1 MAADSGDRRAL
12 PVAGAQN
19 LMRSV
24 RALLVRVAGLFTSGR
39 RDRDFDAELA
49 SHLQLH
55 IDDNLRAGMTP
66 DEARRQAWMALGGV
80 EGTREAHRDQRA
92 IPMIESLVRDV
103 RHGGR
108 LLLKNPAFSLA
119 AVLILGLGI
128 GANTAIFSVVNAIL
142 LRPLPF
148 ADSSRIMRVWHT
160 PPRQQFSGMPIFAVS
175 PANYFDWH
183 DQNHVFE
190 RMSIYRY
197 RRLNLT
203 GRGEPDALDAGAV
216 SADFFAVLGIRPALG
231 RTFGADD
238 DQPGR
243 ATVVILSDGV
253 WRTRFG
259 GDRTIVGQTI
269 SLDRTPYTVVG
280 VLPPGVEFP
289 ADAQLWVPLGWTAAD
304 RAVRGNHNCRV
315 IARLRPGVTVA
326 QAQAEMSTISTR
338 LEQQYPA
345 DDKGWG
351 ASVIPLHDDLVGDV
365 RTPLLV
371 LLGAVAFVLLIACA
385 NLANLLLART
395 LGRGREIA
403 VRSAL
408 GAGRGRIVQQL
419 LVESVLLGIVGAAV
433 GLLGASLGLNAIVS
447 SIGQEL
453 PRVGEIT
460 IDGRVLAFTCAI
472 GVLTGLLAGVAP
484 AWRLTKGDINET
496 LKRGLGRAGSEAG
509 ERLVRSGLVISEVA
523 LALVLLVGA
532 GLLIRSLSHL
542 QSVDPGFDP
551 GNVLTMTVAIPQS
564 KYTTEDQQIRFF
576 EQTLEHVRAVPGV
589 EGAAVVDTL
598 PMQGGSMQPVA
609 IEGQPVRPL
618 SEQTE
623 VAVRRMS
630 SGYVGALRMRL
641 VAGRDF
647 TAADTRERPLVVIV
661 SEAMARHFWPDGRNP
676 LGQHLTLGLISNE
689 PREVV
694 GIVSDV
700 KLHGL
705 DAKDPVAAVYVPL
718 KQTPGNWMSLVV
730 RTSVPPRSV
739 AQSVA
744 NAVHAVDPEQPVLEV
759 LTMDEVIGASLAQ
772 QRFAML
778 LLGAFA
784 ALALTL
790 AAVGIYSVLSYSV
803 RQRDREIGIR
813 MALGAPPADVLRM
826 IVVEGMR
833 PTLLGLVIG
842 VVAAA
847 ALGRVLTTLIF
858 GVTSRDLT
866 TFLAVSVI
874 VIAVGFFASL
884 LPGYRATRVDP
895 LQALRA
901 E

>member
-1 MAADSGDRRAL
+1 
-12 PVAGAQN
+12 
-19 LMRSV
+19 MRSL
-24 RALLVRVAGLFTSGR
+24 RALLLRLAGLFTAGGR
-39 RDRDFDAELA
+39 DGDFDAELE

-55 IDDNLRAGMTP
+55 VDDNLRSGMSP
-66 DEARRQAWMALGGV
+66 DEARRHAWIALGGV
-80 EGTREAHRDQRA
+80 ERTKEAHRDQRV
-92 IPMIESLVRDV
+92 IPMIDSIIRDF
-103 RHGGR
+103 RHAVR
-108 LLLKNPAFSLA
+108 LLVKNPAFSIA
-119 AVLILGLGI
+119 AILILGLGI
-128 GANTAIFSVVNAIL
+128 GANTAIFSVVNAVL

-148 ADSSRIMRVWHT
+148 HDSSRIMRVWHT
-160 PPRQQFSGMPIFAVS
+160 PPAQQFSGMSIFAVS
-175 PANYFDWH
+175 PANYLDWQA
-183 DQNHVFE
+183 QNHVFD

-203 GRGEPDALDAGAV
+203 GRGEPDALDTAAV
-216 SADFFAVLGIRPALG
+216 SADFFGVLGVQPVLG
-231 RTFGADD
+231 RTFVADD

-243 ATVVILSDGV
+243 AAVVILSEGI

-259 GDRTIVGQTI
+259 GDPAIVGRTI
-269 SLDRTPYTVVG
+269 SLDRTPYIVVG
-280 VLPPGVEFP
+280 VLPHGIELP
-289 ADAQLWVPLGWTAAD
+289 ADAQLWVPLGWTAED
-304 RAVRGNHNCRV
+304 RAVRGNHNYRV
-315 IARLRPGVTVA
+315 IARLRPGVSVA
-326 QAQAEMSTISTR
+326 EAQAEMSTISKR

-351 ASVIPLHDDLVGDV
+351 ALVRPLHEDLVGDV

-395 LGRGREIA
+395 LGRAREIA
-403 VRSAL
+403 IRGAL
-408 GAGRGRIVQQL
+408 GAGRRQVIQQM
-419 LVESVLLGIVGAAV
+419 LVESILLGIVGAVV
-433 GLLGASLGLNAIVS
+433 GLVGASLSLNAILT

-472 GVLTGLLAGVAP
+472 GVMTGLLAGVAP
-484 AWRLTKGDINET
+484 AWRLTKTDINET

-542 QSVDPGFDP
+542 HGVDPGFDP
-551 GNVLTMTVAIPQS
+551 RNVLTMTVAIPDS
-564 KYTTEDQQIRFF
+564 KYPTSDEQNRFF
-576 EQTLEHVRAVPGV
+576 DRTLQHVRAVPGV
-589 EGAAVVDTL
+589 DAAAVVDTL
-598 PMQGGSMQPVA
+598 PLQGGSMQPVA
-609 IEGQPVRPL
+609 IEGRPVPPL
-618 SEQTE
+618 SEQPE

-630 SGYVGALRMRL
+630 SGYAAVLRMRVL
-641 VAGRDF
+641 AGRDF
-647 TAADTRERPLVVIV
+647 SDADTPDRKLVVLV
-661 SEAMARHFWPDGRNP
+661 SESLARRFWPDARNP

-705 DAKDPVAAVYVPL
+705 DAKEPVAAVYVPL
-718 KQTPGNWMSLVV
+718 MQAPGNWMSLVV
-730 RTSVPPRSV
+730 RTSVPPRRM
-739 AQSVA
+739 AQPVA
-744 NAVHAVDPEQPVLEV
+744 NAVHTVDAEQPVLEV

-813 MALGAPPADVLRM
+813 MALGAPPAGVLRM

-833 PTLLGLVIG
+833 PTLVGLVIG
-842 VVAAA
+842 VAAAA

-858 GVTSRDLT
+858 GVTSRDT
-866 TFLAVSVI
+866 ATFLSVSAI

-895 LQALRA
+895 LQALRT